1 MVLSKVKKKTKKTKT
16 KQVVIPD
23 MVLSKV
29 AIQDEK
35 DEKGDKDKLKDNKTA
50 EVLTYT
56 ILN

>member
-1 MVLSKVKKKTKKTKT
+1 
-16 KQVVIPD
+16 